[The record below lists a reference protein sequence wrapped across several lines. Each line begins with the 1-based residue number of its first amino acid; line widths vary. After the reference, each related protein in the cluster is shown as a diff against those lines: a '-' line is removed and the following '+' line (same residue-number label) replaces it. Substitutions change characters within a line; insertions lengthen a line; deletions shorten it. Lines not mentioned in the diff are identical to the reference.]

1 MKYVASA
8 VALAVTATAAA
19 ADLDRSGQRTDILF
33 ADGNYAELSFGNV
46 NPSVSGAYA
55 IGGQVSGDV
64 GVTYNQISGAIKHEL
79 NEDVSVALIFDQPFG
94 ADVEYG
100 TVAAGVA
107 ASLADTSASFKS
119 QALTA
124 LLKYNA
130 TDNVSVYGGLK
141 AQWVEMEAAIPLGGL
156 WNYEA
161 TADRTMAM
169 GYVIGA
175 AYEIPEIA
183 LRAALTYHSQ
193 TEYDFDTV
201 ESSVP
206 LGANRASTTNVVMPE
221 AINLDFQTGIMA
233 DTLLMVGFR
242 WVNWAQTD
250 INPADY
256 TTLSGRSLQ
265 KYDAER
271 VNWSLGVGR
280 RFNEKWS
287 GSVAF
292 GWQPGIQNVT
302 GNLGPTDGY
311 HSLSLGA
318 AYQGDGYKVSA
329 GVRYIE
335 IGDTTARGTPFTG
348 AGNFSGNSAVAMG
361 LKIGFDF

>member
-19 ADLDRSGQRTDILF
+19 ADMDRSGQRTDILF
-33 ADGNYAELSFGNV
+33 ANGNYVELSFGSV

-55 IGGQVSGDV
+55 VGGQVSSDI
-64 GVTYNQISGAIKHEL
+64 GVTYTQISGAMKYDL
-79 NEDVSVALIFDQPFG
+79 NEDFSVALIFDQPFG

-100 TVAAGVA
+100 TVASGVA
-107 ASLADTSASFKS
+107 ASLADTSASLKS

-124 LLKYNA
+124 LLKYKA

-141 AQWVEMEAAIPLGGL
+141 AQWVEAEAAIPLGGL
-156 WNYEA
+156 WNYQA
-161 TADRTMAM
+161 TVERTMAV
-169 GYVIGA
+169 GYVFGA

-201 ESSVP
+201 ESSV
-206 LGANRASTTNVVMPE
+206 LGANRASTTNVIMPE

-242 WVNWAQTD
+242 WANWAQTD

-256 TTLSGRSLQ
+256 TTLSGTSLQ

-271 VNWSLGVGR
+271 VSWSIGVGR
-280 RFNEKWS
+280 RFNDRWS
-287 GSVAF
+287 GSATF

-311 HSLSLGA
+311 HSLTLGA
-318 AYQGDGYKVSA
+318 AYQADAYKVS
-329 GVRYIE
+329 GGIRYVE

-348 AGNFSGNSAVAMG
+348 AGSFTGNSAVALGM
-361 LKIGFDF
+361 KIGFSF